1 MLYDKIIFILGKIVG
16 YIVNNHFKH
25 VDDNLVNFKY
35 TNNENV
41 LLVPFYEED
50 YFFYNSDFVKEHN
63 LETFVTIDNVVV
75 YKTSYNNYKKFMY
88 TFEQAFIVE
97 RDVDV
102 NLELPSRRQ
111 DFYKNKA
118 VNEWFLN
125 RIVNKQFSE
134 KDFEKLDC
142 LNEQNV
148 ITYVVDTGIDIE
160 HSEFED
166 RAVWGANFVD
176 HENTDCNMHGTHVAG
191 LIGSKTYGVCKNANL
206 VAVKVLNCEGSG
218 SYSGVLKGLE
228 WVHKQHSNKQKSIV
242 NMSLGGG
249 KSKIIDAIIQ
259 KLVDTEGIY
268 VVVAAGNENSDACNS
283 SPAGVLD
290 AMTVMASDIMDN
302 KAYFSNWGKC
312 ADLYSPG
319 VNILS
324 TIPNQKTRIL
334 SGTSMASPIV
344 AGIMNHYVEAHPT
357 LNMKEIK
364 ELMLQNS
371 TKNSI
376 KKNPMDTNNF
386 LVYLGQ

>member
-1 MLYDKIIFILGKIVG
+1 MLVKQIVLIFEKIFDF
-16 YIVNNHFKH
+16 IVNNHFKN
-25 VDDNLVNFKY
+25 VDNNLVNFKY

-41 LLVPFYEED
+41 LLLPFYKED
-50 YFFYNSDFVKEHN
+50 YFVYNSNFLAEHN
-63 LETFVTIDNVVV
+63 LEVFVNIDNTIV

-97 RDVDV
+97 RDTDIT
-102 NLELPSRRQ
+102 LQLPNKRQ
-111 DFYKNKA
+111 EMYKNKA
-118 VNEWFLN
+118 VNEWYLN

-134 KDFEKLDC
+134 KEFQKYDC
-142 LNEQNV
+142 LVDQNV
-148 ITYVVDTGIDIE
+148 ITYVVDTGIDIQ
-160 HSEFED
+160 HSEFES
-166 RAVWGANFVD
+166 RATWGANFVD
-176 HENTDCNMHGTHVAG
+176 YENTDCNMHGTHVAG

-218 SYSGVLKGLE
+218 SYSGVIKGLE
-228 WVHKQHSNKQKSIV
+228 WVYKQHSSQQKSII

-259 KLVDTEGIY
+259 KLVDTKGIY
-268 VVVAAGNENSDACNS
+268 VVVAAGNENSDSCNS

-302 KAYFSNWGKC
+302 KAYFSNWGQC

-324 TIPNQKTRIL
+324 TIPNEKTRIL

-344 AGIMNHYVEAHPT
+344 AGVMNHYIEAYPE
-357 LNMKEIK
+357 LDMKELK
-364 ELMLQNS
+364 ELMLKNS
-371 TKNSI
+371 TKNNV